1 MEEVVKERQ
10 SIFKERKH
18 ITLGMKLVCAFA
30 ITYYILFF
38 SFMTYILIKYNTVF
52 DEAYIDENLH
62 EIVASHHFTLFIIE
76 WVLLAAIVTSLF
88 MVFFKKR
95 LGKFLFMIFTIF
107 LVVCQFYT
115 TFPPAYEVYIL
126 ELLIVLI
133 IAPLRVISK
142 FTERIQIETQKINP
156 FKDTKMNHITLSGEL
171 GSGKSTVA
179 NYLIS
184 KMPFRIV
191 SAGLLFRQLAAK
203 HGMSAKEFNEFIESD
218 PKYDHYVDDTMA
230 ELGRTDEKIIFD
242 SRMAWHFVPDSFK
255 IYLYVDVDTATERI
269 FNDKGRV
276 SESYSDKET
285 ARQEIIDRRKSE
297 LLRYQNFYHCNL
309 DDYSNY
315 DLIVDTSHAS
325 RDEVNELVFNS
336 FKAFEEGKEYTR
348 IWLSPNSLILKGDEP
363 DDSGEQLIINKQS
376 GKFVVERGFSKVK
389 KALQNRESL
398 VAVDIVKC

>member
-1 MEEVVKERQ
+1 
-10 SIFKERKH
+10 
-18 ITLGMKLVCAFA
+18 
-30 ITYYILFF
+30 
-38 SFMTYILIKYNTVF
+38 
-52 DEAYIDENLH
+52 
-62 EIVASHHFTLFIIE
+62 
-76 WVLLAAIVTSLF
+76 
-88 MVFFKKR
+88 
-95 LGKFLFMIFTIF
+95 
-107 LVVCQFYT
+107 
-115 TFPPAYEVYIL
+115 
-126 ELLIVLI
+126 
-133 IAPLRVISK
+133 
-142 FTERIQIETQKINP
+142 
-156 FKDTKMNHITLSGEL
+156 MNHITLSGEL

-203 HGMSAKEFNEFIESD
+203 HGMSAKEFNEFIEND

-242 SRMAWHFVPDSFK
+242 SRMAWHFVPSSFK

-276 SESYSDKET
+276 SESYTDKET

-336 FKAFEEGKEYTR
+336 FKAFDEGKEYTK
-348 IWLSPNSLILKGDEP
+348 IWLSPKSLILKGNEP
-363 DDSGEQLIINKQS
+363 DDTGEKLVINKKD
-376 GKFVVERGFSKVK
+376 GKFFVEKGFSKVK
-389 KALQNRESL
+389 KALENRQSL

>member
-1 MEEVVKERQ
+1 
-10 SIFKERKH
+10 
-18 ITLGMKLVCAFA
+18 
-30 ITYYILFF
+30 
-38 SFMTYILIKYNTVF
+38 
-52 DEAYIDENLH
+52 
-62 EIVASHHFTLFIIE
+62 
-76 WVLLAAIVTSLF
+76 
-88 MVFFKKR
+88 
-95 LGKFLFMIFTIF
+95 
-107 LVVCQFYT
+107 
-115 TFPPAYEVYIL
+115 
-126 ELLIVLI
+126 
-133 IAPLRVISK
+133 
-142 FTERIQIETQKINP
+142 
-156 FKDTKMNHITLSGEL
+156 MNHITLSGEL

-242 SRMAWHFVPDSFK
+242 SRMAWHFVPQSFK

-285 ARQEIIDRRKSE
+285 ARKEIIDRRKSE

-315 DLIVDTSHAS
+315 DLIVDTSHAT
-325 RDEVNELVFNS
+325 RDEVNELVYNS
-336 FKAFEEGKEYTR
+336 FKAFEEGKEYTK
-348 IWLSPNSLILKGDEP
+348 IWLSPKSLILIGDEP
-363 DDSGEQLIINKQS
+363 DDTGEPLVINKKD
-376 GKFVVERGFSKVK
+376 GKFVVEKGFSKVK
-389 KALQNRESL
+389 NALQNRKSL
-398 VAVDIVKC
+398 VAVDFVKC

>member
-1 MEEVVKERQ
+1 
-10 SIFKERKH
+10 
-18 ITLGMKLVCAFA
+18 
-30 ITYYILFF
+30 
-38 SFMTYILIKYNTVF
+38 
-52 DEAYIDENLH
+52 
-62 EIVASHHFTLFIIE
+62 
-76 WVLLAAIVTSLF
+76 
-88 MVFFKKR
+88 
-95 LGKFLFMIFTIF
+95 
-107 LVVCQFYT
+107 
-115 TFPPAYEVYIL
+115 
-126 ELLIVLI
+126 
-133 IAPLRVISK
+133 
-142 FTERIQIETQKINP
+142 
-156 FKDTKMNHITLSGEL
+156 MNHITLSGEL

-242 SRMAWHFVPDSFK
+242 SRMAWHFVPQSFK

-315 DLIVDTSHAS
+315 DLIVDTSHAT
-325 RDEVNELVFNS
+325 RDEVNELVYNS
-336 FKAFEEGKEYTR
+336 FKAFEEGKEYTK
-348 IWLSPNSLILKGDEP
+348 IWLSPKSLILIGDEP
-363 DDSGEQLIINKQS
+363 DDTGEPLVINKKD
-376 GKFVVERGFSKVK
+376 GKFVVEKGFSKVK
-389 KALQNRESL
+389 NALQNRKSL
-398 VAVDIVKC
+398 VAVDFVKC

>member
-1 MEEVVKERQ
+1 
-10 SIFKERKH
+10 
-18 ITLGMKLVCAFA
+18 
-30 ITYYILFF
+30 
-38 SFMTYILIKYNTVF
+38 
-52 DEAYIDENLH
+52 
-62 EIVASHHFTLFIIE
+62 
-76 WVLLAAIVTSLF
+76 
-88 MVFFKKR
+88 
-95 LGKFLFMIFTIF
+95 
-107 LVVCQFYT
+107 
-115 TFPPAYEVYIL
+115 
-126 ELLIVLI
+126 
-133 IAPLRVISK
+133 
-142 FTERIQIETQKINP
+142 
-156 FKDTKMNHITLSGEL
+156 MNHITLSGEL

-203 HGMSAKEFNEFIESD
+203 HGMSAKEFNEFIEND

-242 SRMAWHFVPDSFK
+242 SRMAWHFVSSSFK

-276 SESYSDKET
+276 SESYTDKET

-297 LLRYQNFYHCNL
+297 LLRYQNFYQCNL

-336 FKAFEEGKEYTR
+336 FKAFDEGKEYTK
-348 IWLSPNSLILKGDEP
+348 IWLSPKSLILKGDEP
-363 DDSGEQLIINKQS
+363 DDTGEKLVINKKD
-376 GKFVVERGFSKVK
+376 GKFFVEKGFSKVK
-389 KALQNRESL
+389 KALENRQSL

>member
-1 MEEVVKERQ
+1 
-10 SIFKERKH
+10 
-18 ITLGMKLVCAFA
+18 
-30 ITYYILFF
+30 
-38 SFMTYILIKYNTVF
+38 
-52 DEAYIDENLH
+52 
-62 EIVASHHFTLFIIE
+62 
-76 WVLLAAIVTSLF
+76 
-88 MVFFKKR
+88 
-95 LGKFLFMIFTIF
+95 
-107 LVVCQFYT
+107 
-115 TFPPAYEVYIL
+115 
-126 ELLIVLI
+126 
-133 IAPLRVISK
+133 
-142 FTERIQIETQKINP
+142 
-156 FKDTKMNHITLSGEL
+156 MNHITLSGEL

-242 SRMAWHFVPDSFK
+242 SRMAWHFVPQSFK

-315 DLIVDTSHAS
+315 DLIVDTSHAT
-325 RDEVNELVFNS
+325 RDEVNELVYNS
-336 FKAFEEGKEYTR
+336 FKAFEEGKEYTK
-348 IWLSPNSLILKGDEP
+348 IWLSPKSLILIGDEP
-363 DDSGEQLIINKQS
+363 DDTGEPLVINKKD
-376 GKFVVERGFSKVK
+376 GKFVVEKGFSKVK
-389 KALQNRESL
+389 KALQNRQSL
-398 VAVDIVKC
+398 VAVDFVKC

>member
-1 MEEVVKERQ
+1 
-10 SIFKERKH
+10 
-18 ITLGMKLVCAFA
+18 
-30 ITYYILFF
+30 
-38 SFMTYILIKYNTVF
+38 
-52 DEAYIDENLH
+52 
-62 EIVASHHFTLFIIE
+62 
-76 WVLLAAIVTSLF
+76 
-88 MVFFKKR
+88 
-95 LGKFLFMIFTIF
+95 
-107 LVVCQFYT
+107 
-115 TFPPAYEVYIL
+115 
-126 ELLIVLI
+126 
-133 IAPLRVISK
+133 
-142 FTERIQIETQKINP
+142 
-156 FKDTKMNHITLSGEL
+156 MNHITLSGEL

-184 KMPFRIV
+184 KMPFKIV

-203 HGMSAKEFNEFIESD
+203 HGMSAKEFNEFIEND

-242 SRMAWHFVPDSFK
+242 SRMAWHFVPSSFK

-336 FKAFEEGKEYTR
+336 FKAFEEGKEYTK
-348 IWLSPNSLILKGDEP
+348 IWLSPMSLILKGDEP
-363 DDSGEQLIINKQS
+363 DDTGEKLIINKQS
-376 GKFVVERGFSKVK
+376 GKFVVEKGFSKVK

>member
-1 MEEVVKERQ
+1 
-10 SIFKERKH
+10 
-18 ITLGMKLVCAFA
+18 
-30 ITYYILFF
+30 
-38 SFMTYILIKYNTVF
+38 
-52 DEAYIDENLH
+52 
-62 EIVASHHFTLFIIE
+62 
-76 WVLLAAIVTSLF
+76 
-88 MVFFKKR
+88 
-95 LGKFLFMIFTIF
+95 
-107 LVVCQFYT
+107 
-115 TFPPAYEVYIL
+115 
-126 ELLIVLI
+126 
-133 IAPLRVISK
+133 
-142 FTERIQIETQKINP
+142 
-156 FKDTKMNHITLSGEL
+156 MNHITLSGEL

-203 HGMSAKEFNEFIESD
+203 HGMSAKEFNEFIEND

-242 SRMAWHFVPDSFK
+242 SRMAWHFVPSSFK

-276 SESYSDKET
+276 SESYSDKAT

-348 IWLSPNSLILKGDEP
+348 IWLSPKSLILKGDEL
-363 DDSGEQLIINKQS
+363 DDAGEKLVINKKD
-376 GKFVVERGFSKVK
+376 GKFIVEKGFTRVK
-389 KALQNRESL
+389 KALENRKSL
-398 VAVDIVKC
+398 VAVDIVEC

>member
-1 MEEVVKERQ
+1 
-10 SIFKERKH
+10 
-18 ITLGMKLVCAFA
+18 
-30 ITYYILFF
+30 
-38 SFMTYILIKYNTVF
+38 
-52 DEAYIDENLH
+52 
-62 EIVASHHFTLFIIE
+62 
-76 WVLLAAIVTSLF
+76 
-88 MVFFKKR
+88 
-95 LGKFLFMIFTIF
+95 
-107 LVVCQFYT
+107 
-115 TFPPAYEVYIL
+115 
-126 ELLIVLI
+126 
-133 IAPLRVISK
+133 
-142 FTERIQIETQKINP
+142 
-156 FKDTKMNHITLSGEL
+156 MNHITLSGEL

-242 SRMAWHFVPDSFK
+242 SRMAWHFVPQSFK

-315 DLIVDTSHAS
+315 DLIVDTSHAT
-325 RDEVNELVFNS
+325 RDEVNELVYNS
-336 FKAFEEGKEYTR
+336 FKAFEEGKEYTK
-348 IWLSPNSLILKGDEP
+348 IWLSPKSLILIGDEP
-363 DDSGEQLIINKQS
+363 DDTGEPLVINKKD
-376 GKFVVERGFSKVK
+376 GKFVVEKGFSKVK
-389 KALQNRESL
+389 KALQNRKSL
-398 VAVDIVKC
+398 VAVDFVKC